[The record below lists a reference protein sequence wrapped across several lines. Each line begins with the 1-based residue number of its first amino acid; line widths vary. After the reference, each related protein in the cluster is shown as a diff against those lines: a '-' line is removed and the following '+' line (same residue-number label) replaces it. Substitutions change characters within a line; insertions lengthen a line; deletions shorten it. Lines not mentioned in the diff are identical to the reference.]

1 MTNETEQLILTHL
14 IELKQDV
21 GKIDGKLDATIDAHS
36 KRLDDL
42 ENDSKWQWR
51 VNLATLP
58 IIAALHEIAGRLG
71 WTKH

>member
-1 MTNETEQLILTHL
+1 MENSTEQLILNHL
-14 IELKQDV
+14 IELKKDV
-21 GKIDGKLDATIDAHS
+21 GQIDGKLDASISAHEQ
-36 KRLDDL
+36 RIADL
-42 ENDSKWQWR
+42 ESDNKWQWR